1 MKPLFFYLFLL
12 VTAGK
17 ISGQGIGIGTT
28 TPDSSAILD
37 IRSTNKGVLL
47 PKVHLTSVFDS
58 LTIPHPARALLVYNT
73 NKTLYDG
80 AGYYV
85 WNGNNWDVIIS
96 TGNEFKKGKNKYLT
110 LVNGDVREYIV
121 HTPKF
126 YDELRPTPV
135 VFMLHGTTGTG
146 ERMYNISGWKELGDN
161 DTIITVFP
169 TSWSYQVDV
178 GGNIKTQT
186 KWNVTPDAEWTLAP
200 GQVGRDD
207 IAFLNR
213 IVNEL
218 KLRFNVDTNRIYLEG
233 FSNGGQMAAKCAIE
247 MGNVFAAVVENS
259 GSFYMDTVYT
269 PVRKL
274 PVLFQ
279 TGNED
284 FGPGVIQPSFPLNL
298 FDSLLNAPNT
308 YYYKVKRAHV
318 RNFSLDSVYTL
329 SGYNFAAK
337 VADFNGLSG
346 DTLNVFR
353 MVFVNGLGH
362 IYPNGENH
370 WMYAAEQHWAWMR
383 QFIKP

>member
-1 MKPLFFYLFLL
+1 MKALFFYLYMLL
-12 VTAGK
+12 AVEK

-37 IRSTNKGVLL
+37 IYSNNKGVLL
-47 PKVHLTSVFDS
+47 PRVHLTSLFDTT
-58 LTIPHPARALLVYNT
+58 TIPNPATALLVYNT
-73 NKTLYDG
+73 NSSLYDG

-96 TGNEFKKGKNKYLT
+96 AGNAYKKGKNKYYT

-121 HTPKF
+121 HTPKY
-126 YDELRPTPV
+126 YDELHPTPV

-146 ERMYNISGWKELGDN
+146 ERMYDISGWKELGDA

-169 TSWSYQVDV
+169 TSWRYQINVS
-178 GGNIKTQT
+178 GTIKTQT
-186 KWNVTPDAEWTLAP
+186 KWNVTPDAEWTLVP

-207 IAFLNR
+207 IAFLNQ
-213 IVNEL
+213 VVDEL
-218 KLRFNVDTNRIYLEG
+218 KTRFNVDTNRIYLEG
-233 FSNGGQMAAKCAIE
+233 FSNGGQMAAKCAVE
-247 MGNVFAAVVENS
+247 MGDIFAAVVENS
-259 GSFYMDTVYT
+259 GSFYIDTVYT
-269 PVRKL
+269 PVRNL

-279 TGNED
+279 IGNED
-284 FGPGVIQPSFPLNL
+284 FGPGVTQPPFPLNL
-298 FDSLLNAPNT
+298 FDSLLNAPTT

-329 SGYNFAAK
+329 SGLNFAAK
-337 VADFNGLSG
+337 VADFQGLSG
-346 DTLNVFR
+346 DSLNVFK

-362 IYPNGENH
+362 KYPNGENH

-383 QFIKP
+383 QFVKP